1 MVKKRAISL
10 KGRKSGRVRLNCVD
24 FNFMRMEKEM
34 KKMISVIA
42 LFSLLLVPVLGTAQD
57 VNVTGDWEITTQS
70 PRGERTSDIHFEQE
84 GEKLTVTM
92 QLMREEVTAEGTVK
106 GNKIEWSVT
115 RETPRGEFTIS
126 YSGTVEGDTMSGE
139 AQMGDFGTMEWT
151 AKKK

>member
-1 MVKKRAISL
+1 
-10 KGRKSGRVRLNCVD
+10 
-24 FNFMRMEKEM
+24 MEEQM
-34 KKMISVIA
+34 KKTFSVLA
-42 LFSLLLVPVLGTAQD
+42 LFSLLSIPALWAAQD
-57 VNVTGDWEITTQS
+57 VNVTGDWEMTTQS

-92 QLMREEVTAEGTVK
+92 QIMGEEATAEGTVK
-106 GNKIEWSVT
+106 GNKIEWSIT

-139 AQMGDFGTMEWT
+139 AQMGDFGAMEWT